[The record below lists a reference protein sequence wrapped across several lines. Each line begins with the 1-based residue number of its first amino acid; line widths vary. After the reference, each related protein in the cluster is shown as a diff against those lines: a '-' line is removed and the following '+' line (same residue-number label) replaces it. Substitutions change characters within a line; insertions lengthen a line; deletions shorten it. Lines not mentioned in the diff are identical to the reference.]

1 MDIFGYCIVP
11 INYAIRKNL
20 FDKKASPIR
29 ELILIN
35 IIPNETVKDS
45 NNVRRD
51 PAESGK
57 LFWTICYLF
66 LNNGCE
72 SITLL
77 NYLKTITG
85 DSTETIRS
93 MLMEWEK
100 ERYINT
106 VKVPLTG
113 GDDMTKVELGLR
125 SFVEIGY
132 QNITKFVTS
141 VLNYDYSDDVARKW
155 AMDCIGREFE
165 KEETE
170 PKEKVSK
177 ANK

>member
-1 MDIFGYCIVP
+1 
-11 INYAIRKNL
+11 
-20 FDKKASPIR
+20 
-29 ELILIN
+29 
-35 IIPNETVKDS
+35 
-45 NNVRRD
+45 
-51 PAESGK
+51 
-57 LFWTICYLF
+57 
-66 LNNGCE
+66 
-72 SITLL
+72 
-77 NYLKTITG
+77 
-85 DSTETIRS
+85 

-155 AMDCIGREFE
+155 AMDCMGREFE